1 MSWWGTTWVTAY
13 FNRMF
18 TIKHLEGLAMPIK
31 LSGAHVPLGPTVDTP
46 LQISFTV
53 VASKFAL
60 PIVSTLLGCA

>member
-1 MSWWGTTWVTAY
+1 
-13 FNRMF
+13 
-18 TIKHLEGLAMPIK
+18 MPIK